1 MSLFFSF
8 EIDILI
14 KDFMAWTMSDTG
26 GTSDTLDGQAVSD
39 TGESSVYSDWSVVD
53 EHGDLAVCM
62 NRFFS

>member
-1 MSLFFSF
+1 
-8 EIDILI
+8 
-14 KDFMAWTMSDTG
+14 MSDTG